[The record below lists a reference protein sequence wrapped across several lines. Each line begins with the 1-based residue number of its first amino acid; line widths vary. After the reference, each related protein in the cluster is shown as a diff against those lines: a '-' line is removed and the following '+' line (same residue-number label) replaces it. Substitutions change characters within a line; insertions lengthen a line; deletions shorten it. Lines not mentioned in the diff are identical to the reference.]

1 MSVVSATGELTMQFY
16 LRFLVV
22 GLILGLFT
30 EIELKLVAGIKP
42 SAFVPALFL
51 YPIIVS
57 MAFVAS
63 RFIDRAVSSRWK
75 GDLLHY
81 IGAGIAGLA
90 IEWILLGNGPASNAF
105 QLGMFAMWTA
115 FCFGPRILARDPII
129 GSPRARRFWIA
140 FAIASTLLTIA
151 VLVANGKPKVVVAVL
166 GLSAAYIF
174 WSLWL
179 LRLAWISRHSTAGA
193 NASQA

>member
-1 MSVVSATGELTMQFY
+1 MKIYVSL
-16 LRFLVV
+16 LVV
-22 GLILGLFT
+22 GLVLGLFT

-42 SAFVPALFL
+42 SGFVPALFL

-63 RFIDRAVSSRWK
+63 RFIDWAVSSRWK

-81 IGAGIAGLA
+81 VGAGIAGLG
-90 IEWILLGNGPASNAF
+90 IEWILLGNGPGSNAF
-105 QLGMFAMWTA
+105 QLGMFAMWTT
-115 FCFGPRILARDPII
+115 FCFGPRILTRDPIV

-140 FAIASTLLTIA
+140 FVIASTLLTIA
-151 VLVANGKPKVVVAVL
+151 VLVATGKPKVVVAVL
-166 GLSAAYIF
+166 GLSAAYML

-179 LRLAWISRHSTAGA
+179 LRLAWISRHSTVGA
-193 NASQA
+193 NASPA